1 MISSYKEL
9 QERLVFYIDD
19 EYRSFTVR
27 LISTERPILGVRIPK
42 IRELAKEVSQEK
54 IIEFLKKEPIAF
66 EEVLARGFLI
76 ARLSYEEA
84 LEWFD
89 SQIQYVSDWCTC
101 DTFCSALKSVKK
113 YKADFID
120 KKIRELLNSS
130 DEFATRTG
138 LVFLK
143 CYYVDFD
150 YLNLVFEL
158 VEELADRKEYYVRM
172 AIAWLIAECFIKFP
186 TATIGFLISSKLPK
200 WTYNKTISKICD
212 SYRVDNEAKRLLRE
226 MRK

>member
-27 LISTERPILGVRIPK
+27 LISTERPILGVRISK
-42 IRELAKEVSQEK
+42 IRELVKEVSQEK

-113 YKADFID
+113 HKADFVD

-130 DEFATRTG
+130 DEFTTRTG
-138 LVFLK
+138 LVLLK

-158 VEELADRKEYYVRM
+158 VEKLADRKEYYVRM
-172 AIAWLIAECFIKFP
+172 AIAWLVAECFIKFP